1 MRFDSDFVQFQKSQ
15 KWNQKIEKM
24 ANKIKIPMEKIL
36 EQNTMRFI
44 SGSNKGQLVIER
56 NLDYMKKWSGDEIS
70 EIFDDEGQLKH
81 LLSNKLRTS
90 SKLWALPLTAN
101 HYGSRVDMVEST
113 RKHTINA
120 LKLIFRDE
128 KFHNLEIKNLGKMA
142 RDLISE
148 ENIRNKFENC
158 FIEYDLTD

>member
-1 MRFDSDFVQFQKSQ
+1 
-15 KWNQKIEKM
+15 
-24 ANKIKIPMEKIL
+24 
-36 EQNTMRFI
+36 
-44 SGSNKGQLVIER
+44 
-56 NLDYMKKWSGDEIS
+56 MKKWSEDEIS

-90 SKLWALPLTAN
+90 NKKTSSKLRALPLTAN

-120 LKLIFRDE
+120 LKLIFRGE
-128 KFHNLEIKNLGKMA
+128 KFHNSEIKKVPSQIKFRKMA

-158 FIEYDLTD
+158 FIEYDLSD

>member
-1 MRFDSDFVQFQKSQ
+1 MD
-15 KWNQKIEKM
+15 
-24 ANKIKIPMEKIL
+24 KIL
-36 EQNTMRFI
+36 DQNTMRFI
-44 SGSNKGQLVIER
+44 SRPKQGQLVIVR
-56 NLDYMKKWSGDEIS
+56 NLDYMKKWSEDEIS

-90 SKLWALPLTAN
+90 NKKTSSKLRALPLTAN

-120 LKLIFRDE
+120 LKLIFRGE
-128 KFHNLEIKNLGKMA
+128 KFHNSEIKKVPSQIKFRKMA

-158 FIEYDLTD
+158 FIEYDLSD

>member
-1 MRFDSDFVQFQKSQ
+1 
-15 KWNQKIEKM
+15 
-24 ANKIKIPMEKIL
+24 MEKIL
-36 EQNTMRFI
+36 EQNTMRFT
-44 SGSNKGQLVIER
+44 SGPKQGQLVIER
-56 NLDYMKKWSGDEIS
+56 NLDHMKKWSENEIS

-90 SKLWALPLTAN
+90 NKKTSSKLRALPLTAN

-120 LKLIFRDE
+120 LKLIFRGE
-128 KFHNLEIKNLGKMA
+128 KFHNSEIKKVPSQIKFRKMA

-158 FIEYDLTD
+158 FIEYDLSD

>member
-1 MRFDSDFVQFQKSQ
+1 MG
-15 KWNQKIEKM
+15 
-24 ANKIKIPMEKIL
+24 KIL

-44 SGSNKGQLVIER
+44 CGPKKGQLVIER

-70 EIFDDEGQLKH
+70 EIFDDDGQLKH
-81 LLSNKLRTS
+81 VLSDKLHSRERIKKGRVIS
-90 SKLWALPLTAN
+90 RRIPLPMTAN

-120 LKLIFRDE
+120 LKLIFKDE
-128 KFHNLEIKNLGKMA
+128 KFHNPEIKIPNRIYFGEMA

-158 FIEYDLTD
+158 FIEYDPTN

>member
-1 MRFDSDFVQFQKSQ
+1 
-15 KWNQKIEKM
+15 M
-24 ANKIKIPMEKIL
+24 ANKIQIPMEKIL

-44 SGSNKGQLVIER
+44 SGPKQGQLVIVR
-56 NLDYMKKWSGDEIS
+56 NLDYMKKWSEDEIS
-70 EIFDDEGQLKH
+70 EIFDDEGQLRH
-81 LLSNKLRTS
+81 VLSDKLHSRERIKKGRVIS
-90 SKLWALPLTAN
+90 RRRALPMTAN

-128 KFHNLEIKNLGKMA
+128 FHNSEIKKLGKMA
-142 RDLISE
+142 QDLISE

-158 FIEYDLTD
+158 FIEYDFSD

>member
-1 MRFDSDFVQFQKSQ
+1 
-15 KWNQKIEKM
+15 M
-24 ANKIKIPMEKIL
+24 ANKIKISIEKIL

-44 SGSNKGQLVIER
+44 SGPKQGQLVIER
-56 NLDYMKKWSGDEIS
+56 NLDHMKKWSENEIS
-70 EIFDDEGQLKH
+70 EIFDDEGQLKR

-90 SKLWALPLTAN
+90 NKKTSSKLRALPLTAN

-128 KFHNLEIKNLGKMA
+128 FHNSEIKKLGKIA
-142 RDLISE
+142 QDLISE

-158 FIEYDLTD
+158 FIEYDLSD

>member
-1 MRFDSDFVQFQKSQ
+1 MG
-15 KWNQKIEKM
+15 
-24 ANKIKIPMEKIL
+24 KIL

-44 SGSNKGQLVIER
+44 SGPKQGQLVIER
-56 NLDYMKKWSGDEIS
+56 NLNHMKKWSEDEIS
-70 EIFDDEGQLKH
+70 EIFDDEGQLKR

-90 SKLWALPLTAN
+90 TRKTPSKLREMTAN

-120 LKLIFRDE
+120 LKLIFKDE
-128 KFHNLEIKNLGKMA
+128 IFQNSETEMPSQPKLAKMA

-158 FIEYDLTD
+158 FIEYDPSN

>member
-1 MRFDSDFVQFQKSQ
+1 MD
-15 KWNQKIEKM
+15 
-24 ANKIKIPMEKIL
+24 KIL

-44 SGSNKGQLVIER
+44 SGPKQGQLVIVR
-56 NLDYMKKWSGDEIS
+56 NLDYMKKWSEDEIS
-70 EIFDDEGQLKH
+70 EIFDDEGQLRH
-81 LLSNKLRTS
+81 VLSDKLHSRERIKKGRVIS
-90 SKLWALPLTAN
+90 RRRALPMTAN

-128 KFHNLEIKNLGKMA
+128 FHNSEIKKLGKMA
-142 RDLISE
+142 QDLISE

-158 FIEYDLTD
+158 FIEYDLSD